1 MFLSKF
7 VMIVID
13 SVLFYNSFAFCNA
26 GLLTR
31 ELCSFSG
38 SISVV
43 ECGFLSSTFRFS
55 YVFCLCAIVF
65 LLFALFAYC
74 ACAFCGFDVSHF
86 VRVDCVCLMSYSF
99 AACRVD
105 M

>member
-55 YVFCLCAIVF
+55 MSSACARLCFYCSHYLRIV
-65 LLFALFAYC
+65 LALFVVLTC
-74 ACAFCGFDVSHF
+74 PILCVSIAFV
-86 VRVDCVCLMSYSF
+86 
-99 AACRVD
+99 
-105 M
+105 